1 MHSASAVPLGA
12 VPSSLSPLHS
22 ASVHVTEFS
31 PVSNP
36 EPVGE
41 GGCEGKRSRQGR
53 DWFGEDYLSPMKL
66 VRDNPSFCAS
76 V

>member
-1 MHSASAVPLGA
+1 MHSVSAVPLRA

-31 PVSNP
+31 PVTNP

-41 GGCEGKRSRQGR
+41 GGCEEKRGQQGNN
-53 DWFGEDYLSPMKL
+53 WFGEDYISPTKL
-66 VRDNPSFCAS
+66 VRDRPSICAS